1 MEIIQVVELNLSFR
15 GIPPKISMVQGDSN
29 TRIILAQLWD
39 GANPYT
45 IPTGAA
51 VMVRFR
57 KPDGT
62 GGLYD
67 KTEGGQSVTV
77 SGSTVTAPVATQ
89 MLAVAGTVRA
99 EINIFDASAEGSEK
113 AAERLSSFS
122 FLVEVT
128 PSVYPDDTIISSD
141 YYNVLSAD
149 IAKVLSAAV
158 HSPKIGEN
166 GNWYTWDQETC
177 DYTDTGVS
185 ARADVTP
192 IATAEIPGKVKP
204 GSDLSVAADG
214 TLNLA
219 DGVIP
224 TEETVS
230 GWGFTKNSGTYS
242 KPGGGIPKTDLA
254 SAVQASLGKADSAVQ
269 PSQAVTMTA
278 TLEDGSTKT
287 YTLYGYEVTSDES

>member
-1 MEIIQVVELNLSFR
+1 MGTMQFNTAQERFTATMKEVMQ
-15 GIPPKISMVQGDSN
+15 GPKGEKGDPGPQGPKGD
-29 TRIILAQLWD
+29 
-39 GANPYT
+39 
-45 IPTGAA
+45 TGAA
-51 VMVRFR
+51 F
-57 KPDGT
+57 T
-62 GGLYD
+62 YD
-67 KTEGGQSVTV
+67 MFTAAQLAALKGD
-77 SGSTVTAPVATQ
+77 SGPQ
-89 MLAVAGTVRA
+89 GPQGEKGDPGPQGPAG
-99 EINIFDASAEGSEK
+99 
-113 AAERLSSFS
+113 
-122 FLVEVT
+122 
-128 PSVYPDDTIISSD
+128 SD
-141 YYNVLSAD
+141 
-149 IAKVLSAAV
+149 AAV
-158 HSPKIGEN
+158 
-166 GNWYTWDQETC
+166 
-177 DYTDTGVS
+177 
-185 ARADVTP
+185 P

-214 TLNLA
+214 TLDLA